1 MENFWE
7 TIFDNCKKAVKTH
20 AQFFKFL
27 VVGGVAALLNI
38 LSRILFSI
46 FTKYTVAVVLA
57 FFVGLTTAFLLNK
70 YYVFKKSVHQSW
82 KTEYFY
88 FFLVNILGLA
98 QTILISHLFVYIIFP
113 YMDFSFYP
121 KTVAHI
127 MGVVIPVFTSF
138 IGHKYFSF
146 KGAK

>member
-1 MENFWE
+1 MENFWK
-7 TIFDNCKKAVKTH
+7 TIFDSCKKTVKTH

-27 VVGGVAALLNI
+27 VASGIAALLNI
-38 LSRILFSI
+38 LSRILFNL

-70 YYVFKKSVHQSW
+70 YYVFEKSVHQSW

-113 YMDFSFYP
+113 YMHFDFYP

-127 MGVVIPVFTSF
+127 MGVIVPVFTSF

-146 KGAK
+146 KGEK